1 MERILG
7 DQDYWPNWGLTMT
20 QQGKT
25 GFWFQWQVI
34 NWSSALKDVK
44 KEVQHLVSFPPMLP
58 FWGRERINIHQ
69 IKTKTAIHQL
79 QGRGSFSCQP
89 WSQHLLRYFTRW
101 GMFTHR
107 REWESVRGTTGEK
120 SEKEN
125 TKSGRGRQGLAWCFP
140 GAIKKDQTQESWNS
154 RDVLLPSTG
163 NLE

>member
-34 NWSSALKDVK
+34 NWSSALKDVN

-89 WSQHLLRYFTRW
+89 L
-101 GMFTHR
+101 
-107 REWESVRGTTGEK
+107 K
-120 SEKEN
+120 SAPA
-125 TKSGRGRQGLAWCFP
+125 QIFY
-140 GAIKKDQTQESWNS
+140 QM
-154 RDVLLPSTG
+154 RDVHAQTWVGICERHYGREVREGKHKEWTWKAKVSLLFSRGYKKGPDTG
-163 NLE
+163 VVKQ